1 MRPMMW
7 SSGTTGGQAHTGELM
22 ASEISRVISEVEAVA
37 GVGKVIAV
45 VSHNAANMKKAGRLV
60 ELRHPNVVFNGC
72 SAHTMN
78 LLLKDMFKIRAK
90 RRALPKRAKTGEL
103 SAPVSTRWYAQEK
116 CIKSVAR
123 NKSPLKAAFADT
135 ELMLHYADAAAA
147 QKLNDVV
154 DILQDKH
161 LFTRALANFE
171 TDTCSNSMILH
182 EFERLKH
189 TDVYTASIPG
199 LTDPSVQAKI
209 LALIDD
215 RWKFITPPSNSTRIA
230 YLLDPSKDTS
240 VFIGDSM
247 RDTVAGAV
255 KLAERFGLPPDISPA
270 SFRLELLDFIGMKKS
285 RTAEEKTKAGTD
297 TPLHWWLMDEVFP
310 KLHRF
315 AEKMLSVPTSS
326 AASERL
332 WSVHEFTQTKLRNSL
347 RANTVE
353 KLAFIYTNNGDS
365 KPTSMP
371 LYQTPSTASDYC
383 SDSDSDDNGDEDD
396 DECLFDLRDAEF
408 EYLLDSI
415 VSVDIASEEESL

>member
-1 MRPMMW
+1 
-7 SSGTTGGQAHTGELM
+7 
-22 ASEISRVISEVEAVA
+22 
-37 GVGKVIAV
+37 
-45 VSHNAANMKKAGRLV
+45 
-60 ELRHPNVVFNGC
+60 
-72 SAHTMN
+72 
-78 LLLKDMFKIRAK
+78 
-90 RRALPKRAKTGEL
+90 
-103 SAPVSTRWYAQEK
+103 
-116 CIKSVAR
+116 
-123 NKSPLKAAFADT
+123 
-135 ELMLHYADAAAA
+135 
-147 QKLNDVV
+147 
-154 DILQDKH
+154 
-161 LFTRALANFE
+161 
-171 TDTCSNSMILH
+171 MILH

-247 RDTVAGAV
+247 RDTVA
-255 KLAERFGLPPDISPA
+255 A

-297 TPLHWWLMDEVFP
+297 TPLHWWLMDGVFP
-310 KLHRF
+310 KLYRF
-315 AEKMLSVPTSS
+315 AKKVLSVPTSS

-332 WSVHEFTQTKLRNSL
+332 WSAHEFTQTKLRNSL

-415 VSVDIASEEESL
+415 VSVDIASEEELL